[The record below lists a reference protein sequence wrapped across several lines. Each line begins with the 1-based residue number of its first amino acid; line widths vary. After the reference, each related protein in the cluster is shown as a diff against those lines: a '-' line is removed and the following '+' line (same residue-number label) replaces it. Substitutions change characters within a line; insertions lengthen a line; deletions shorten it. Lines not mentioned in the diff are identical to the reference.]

1 MKFSK
6 FHKTV
11 QEILKSELP
20 SSKAIVNEG
29 QVMARDIRIGRTAFM
44 GKMGVASALESN
56 IGTSGQKEKNKWH

>member
-1 MKFSK
+1 MKFSE

-29 QVMARDIRIGRTAFM
+29 QVMARDIWIGRTAFM
-44 GKMGVASALESN
+44 RKMGVASELEYKKGVCRKAL
-56 IGTSGQKEKNKWH
+56 

>member
-1 MKFSK
+1 MKFSE

-29 QVMARDIRIGRTAFM
+29 QVMARDI
-44 GKMGVASALESN
+44 
-56 IGTSGQKEKNKWH
+56 